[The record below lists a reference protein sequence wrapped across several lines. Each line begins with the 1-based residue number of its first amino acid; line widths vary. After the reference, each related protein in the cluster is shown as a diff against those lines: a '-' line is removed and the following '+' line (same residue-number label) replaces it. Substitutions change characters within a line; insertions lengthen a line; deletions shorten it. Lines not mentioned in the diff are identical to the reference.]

1 MARAKSQERLCRLK
15 KDAKIIASQHGE
27 LHLANFLFGILG
39 FSIYLSI
46 FQYLFDTNM
55 LGLTFYNKFILLP
68 DQSSKIVNLE
78 ILYIR
83 FNVLL
88 SFQMLLR
95 NVIKQNFKCFNTT
108 ILLFLGEIFV
118 IKESEFSCQFPMLS
132 YARPCYYSNICHF
145 FKFLD

>member
-78 ILYIR
+78 ILYI
-83 FNVLL
+83 FQC

-118 IKESEFSCQFPMLS
+118 VKESEFSCQFPILL
-132 YARPCYYSNICHF
+132 YARPCYYFNICHF